1 MGKKELATFAAGC
14 FWSVELVFQ
23 RLPGV
28 LSTQVGY
35 TQGHKANPTYQEVC
49 SGQTGHAEA
58 VQLEYDPEE
67 VTYDKLLDVF
77 WKKHNPTTLNRQGN
91 DIGTQYRSGIYYH
104 NEQQKE
110 AAERT
115 KQEVTKK
122 LGKTVVTEILPAK
135 EFWPAEDYHQRYL
148 EKGGQCAAKG
158 CTDTIRCYG

>member
-1 MGKKELATFAAGC
+1 MLFTHRLMGDPQIAEPKKELATFAAGC
-14 FWSVELVFQ
+14 FWTVELVFQ

-58 VQLEYDPEE
+58 VLLEYDPEE
-67 VTYDKLLDVF
+67 
-77 WKKHNPTTLNRQGN
+77 GG

-104 NEQQKE
+104 NKPQKE
-110 AAERT
+110 AAKRT
-115 KQEVTKK
+115 KKIVEKQLRKK
-122 LGKTVVTEILPAK
+122 VVTEILPTI

-148 EKGGQCAAKG
+148 EKGGQCAAKR